1 MSAQLSKQQARTL
14 LDLGFRYGFAGFPVL
29 FSENGQVTVVEEGS
43 TRLIV
48 WTVEPDGSALSRTYE
63 RIDGYEVTMSIVR

>member
-1 MSAQLSKQQARTL
+1 MSLRLTEQQARTL
-14 LDLGFRYGFAGFPVL
+14 IDLGFRYGFAGFPVL
-29 FSENGQVTVVEEGS
+29 FADNGRVTVVEEGL

-63 RIDGYEVTMSIVR
+63 RVDGYEVTMSIVR

>member
-1 MSAQLSKQQARTL
+1 MSVRLSEQQARTL
-14 LDLGFRYGFAGFPVL
+14 LDLGFNHGFAGFPVL
-29 FSENGQVTVVEEGS
+29 FAESGQVTVVEEGL

-63 RIDGYEVTMSIVR
+63 RVDGYEVSMSIVR